1 MGLLLSQLVVSY
13 VDVIRIPTAVSLQD
27 LQELLEILESMFEPV
42 SYRSLDI
49 NDARGQIGNYQYEL
63 VKNMKK
69 VEITLSK
76 TL

>member
-1 MGLLLSQLVVSY
+1 MGLLLSQLVVPY

-42 SYRSLDI
+42 SYRPLDI
-49 NDARGQIGNYQYEL
+49 DDACGQIGNYQYEL
-63 VKNMKK
+63 VKNMEK
-69 VEITLSK
+69 VEITLSE

>member
-1 MGLLLSQLVVSY
+1 MGLLFSQLVVSY
-13 VDVIRIPTAVSLQD
+13 VDVIRIATAVSLQD

-42 SYRSLDI
+42 SHRPLDI
-49 NDARGQIGNYQYEL
+49 DDACGQIGNYQYEL
-63 VKNMKK
+63 MKNMKK

>member
-13 VDVIRIPTAVSLQD
+13 VDIIRIATAVSLQD

-42 SYRSLDI
+42 SHRPLDI
-49 NDARGQIGNYQYEL
+49 DDACGQIGNDQYEL
-63 VKNMKK
+63 MKNMEK
-69 VEITLSK
+69 VEITLSE